1 MFKSTKVLLNC
12 DLGECLPAS
21 HNSSSQIT
29 PAQVIPTQAI
39 PTQATSKQTIDEQV
53 MPLIDMANIAC
64 GGHAG
69 NVESMHEAVS
79 LAKQFKVQV
88 GAHPSYP
95 DLAHFGRRPI
105 EALTEYTF
113 DDIKNTLRQ
122 QIETLD
128 TVCKSHELT
137 LSYIKPH
144 GALYHDA
151 LKHTHIFDALLVL
164 AQDFHLPLLL
174 LSHSRSAVLQKQ
186 ADQYNVKLLW
196 EAFADRAYDDQ
207 GQLLNRAHDKAV
219 HSSVESIVKQAHGIV
234 SKRCVVTI
242 NNNLLEIPCHTLC
255 VHGDTPLAFEA
266 LQEIRRKIN

>member
-12 DLGECLPAS
+12 DLGECLSAP
-21 HNSSSQIT
+21 HNSPSQTT
-29 PAQVIPTQAI
+29 PALIAPE
-39 PTQATSKQTIDEQV
+39 QTIDEQV

-69 NVESMHEAVS
+69 NTESMHEAVS

-95 DLAHFGRRPI
+95 DREYFGRRRI
-105 EALTEYTF
+105 EALNEYSF
-113 DDIKNTLRQ
+113 EHIKNSLRQ
-122 QIETLD
+122 QIETLN
-128 TVCKSHELT
+128 TICKSHELD

-144 GALYHDA
+144 GALYHDV
-151 LKHTHIFDALLVL
+151 LKHTYIFDVLLVL
-164 AQDFHLPLLL
+164 AQDFRLPLLL
-174 LSHSRSAVLQKQ
+174 LSHSRSAVLQKH

-207 GQLLNRAHDKAV
+207 GQLLNRSHDKAV
-219 HSSVESIVKQAHGIV
+219 HGSVGSIVKQAHDIV

-242 NNNLLEIPCHTLC
+242 NNKILDIPCDTLC

-266 LQEIRRKIN
+266 LQEIRRNIN